1 MVLSLLSDLLLFS
14 FTIVFIFVLLLI
26 LIFKRWVYN
35 CFLVFTVSIWYVLS
49 TGDNNTSSYVFKE
62 ILLFFL
68 CTYCGPVLMMTVICS
83 ILPLF
88 SLSGLIF
95 SVMFLSCFCV
105 RFFGSNGLSVLLCCL
120 FCYFLYFFIL
130 VIIISLLYSLDIC
143 FIVWFGILL
152 FVLRFFIFL
161 GRIGMN
167 ICCSIL
173 DNNISLYEI
182 CFTLLIIFD
191 CFFLFVILNLSMV
204 GRYIFMY

>member
-1 MVLSLLSDLLLFS
+1 MSDLLLFP

-26 LIFKRWVYN
+26 LIFTRWVYN

-95 SVMFLSCFCV
+95 SVMFLSFFCV
-105 RFFGSNGLSVLLCCL
+105 RFFWVEWFIRFIMLSFLLFSVLLYS
-120 FCYFLYFFIL
+120 CYYYF
-130 VIIISLLYSLDIC
+130 IIIFVGSMFHRL
-143 FIVWFGILL
+143 VWNIINRSQIFYFSRSDWNEHLL
-152 FVLRFFIFL
+152 FSF
-161 GRIGMN
+161 G
-167 ICCSIL
+167 
-173 DNNISLYEI
+173 
-182 CFTLLIIFD
+182 
-191 CFFLFVILNLSMV
+191 
-204 GRYIFMY
+204 